1 MRVRHR
7 IPSIFNL
14 SMVDLLCCA
23 LGCVILLWLVNLRNA
38 RHHEEEAS
46 KQQEEL
52 TARLRSAS
60 GEREEAYGQLVVLA
74 GRLAELEED
83 RAALKRQLAL
93 QRQMTDDL
101 EAKYLAATSR
111 GSDLEEKVRAGLRL
125 DAGRRAALAELENKL
140 KAAGITQA
148 DLLEKL
154 KAGNTRLLT
163 MDADLARARR
173 RLLDD
178 EARVHSLEKD
188 LGSRGDEL
196 GKIKGRLAVVEAEK
210 DALES
215 RVGDLRTGMRE
226 ARAEAVRLRTAA
238 ENRFAGITLTGKR
251 VVFLVDMSGSMD
263 SVDEKTPA
271 PTKWPEVRNTVAR
284 LMRSLPELEKF
295 QVIVFAEKASF
306 LLGSDDEWL
315 EYEARTSPDR
325 AVEALAKIKPDG
337 GTNMSAAM
345 ELAFRFRAT
354 GLDTVYLLSDGLPN
368 DGDGLPSNPGRV
380 LTEADKTD
388 ILSKYIRNKLRTT
401 WNTPRPGEKQVR
413 INAIGFFYESPEVGA
428 FLWALAR
435 ENDGSFVGMSKP

>member
-23 LGCVILLWLVNLRNA
+23 LGCVILLWLLNLRNA
-38 RHHEEEAS
+38 KNHEEEAA
-46 KQQEEL
+46 KQQDDL
-52 TARLRSAS
+52 SRLLDSAR
-60 GEREEAYGQLVVLA
+60 GEREEAYGQLAVLA
-74 GRLAELEED
+74 SQLAEMED
-83 RAALKRQLAL
+83 TRDALKRQLAAA
-93 QRQMTDDL
+93 RRMTDDL
-101 EAKYLAATSR
+101 DAKYRAAVGR
-111 GSDLEEKVRAGLRL
+111 GSDLEDKVRAGMRL
-125 DAGRRAALAELENKL
+125 DATRRAALAELENKL
-140 KAAGITQA
+140 KAAGVTEA

-163 MDADLARARR
+163 LDADMARARR
-173 RLLDD
+173 RLLDE
-178 EARVHSLEKD
+178 EARIRTLEKD
-188 LGSRGDEL
+188 LSARGDDL
-196 GKIKGRLAVVEAEK
+196 GTLKGRLAVAEAEK
-210 DALES
+210 DALEA
-215 RVGDLRTGMRE
+215 RVGDLRNGMRV
-226 ARAEAVRLRTAA
+226 ARAEALRLKTAA

-251 VVFLVDMSGSMD
+251 VMFLVDMSGSMD

-306 LLGSDDEWL
+306 LMGQDGEWID
-315 EYEARTSPDR
+315 YEARTSPDSV
-325 AVEALAKIKPDG
+325 VEALAKIKPDG

-345 ELAFRFRAT
+345 EAAFRLRAT

-368 DGDGLPSNPGRV
+368 EGDGLPSNPGRV
-380 LTEADKTD
+380 LSEAEKTD
-388 ILSKYIRNKLRTT
+388 ILSKYIRNKLKTT
-401 WNTPRPGEKQVR
+401 WNAPRPGEKQVR

-428 FLWALAR
+428 FLWALSR